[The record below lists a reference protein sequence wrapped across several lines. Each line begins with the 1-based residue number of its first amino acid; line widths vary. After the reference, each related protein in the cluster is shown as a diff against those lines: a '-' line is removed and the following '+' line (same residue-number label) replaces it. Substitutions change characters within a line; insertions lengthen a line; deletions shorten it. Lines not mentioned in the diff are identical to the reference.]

1 MNVPSP
7 KTRETRNTKN
17 IHSCIHRSLPRAR
30 FDTERCPP
38 RSFARPDRARS
49 RSRPRASRVR
59 DDDDV
64 IALDVI
70 IAFAR

>member
-1 MNVPSP
+1 MYSP
-7 KTRETRNTKN
+7 Q
-17 IHSCIHRSLPRAR
+17 SLARAR